1 MLIATLPPYVRHN
14 GQIANDPLVDAL
26 RLNTVMPLAQSKSEV
41 LKRLVD
47 LCQGKP
53 LWLDLKARQ
62 LRITEFAYLPY
73 AYVRISRK
81 IRVKTPV
88 QVLFK
93 EELGTV
99 VEVVD
104 GDKLILESRPNQ
116 IVGAGQP
123 VNILDSSLQIEGF
136 LTPGDVEYVEAA
148 KSLGLHNYMLS
159 FTESLADLQE
169 LHALD
174 PDAQIVA
181 KIESMRGLDFV
192 TKEYSAVSSFV
203 RLMAARDDL
212 FINMGAQKVG
222 ILDAIKIILNADP
235 NAIAASRILT
245 SLEDSATVSMGDIS
259 DLHLLHLLGFRAFM
273 LSDGLCFSQQA
284 LSNALSVF
292 KSYLMFSGQ
301 LKNA

>member
-14 GQIANDPLVDAL
+14 RQIASDPLVDAL
-26 RLNTVMPLAQSKSEV
+26 RFNTVMPLADSKLEV

-88 QVLFK
+88 KVLFK
-93 EELGTV
+93 EELATV
-99 VEVVD
+99 VQVVD

-123 VNILDSSLQIEGF
+123 INILDPSLHIEGF
-136 LTPGDVEYVEAA
+136 LTPGDIEYVEAA
-148 KSLGLHNYMLS
+148 KSIGLHRYMLS
-159 FTESLADLQE
+159 FAESLTDIQE

-174 PDAQIVA
+174 PDAEIVA
-181 KIESMRGLDFV
+181 KIESVRGLDFV
-192 TKEYSAVSSFV
+192 VRDYSAVSSFV

-212 FINMGAQKVG
+212 FINMGTRKVS
-222 ILDAIKIILNADP
+222 ILDAVKLILDADP
-235 NAIAASRILT
+235 HAIAASRILT
-245 SLEDSATVSMGDIS
+245 SLEEAETVSMGDIS
-259 DLHLLHLLGFRAFM
+259 DLHLLHMLGYRAFM
-273 LSDGLCFSQQA
+273 LSDGLCFNPQA
-284 LSNALSVF
+284 LANALNVF
-292 KSYLMFSGQ
+292 KSYMER
-301 LKNA
+301 A